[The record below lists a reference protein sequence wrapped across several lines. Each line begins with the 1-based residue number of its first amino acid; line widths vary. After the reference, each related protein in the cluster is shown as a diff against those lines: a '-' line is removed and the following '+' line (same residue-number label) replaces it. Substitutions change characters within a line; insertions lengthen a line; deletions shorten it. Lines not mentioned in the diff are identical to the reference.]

1 MGSKSYGYNVRTERL
16 SVARLPELAILMVVI
31 LVAFWLVF
39 PRNLSETLR
48 NSRLDAVSLSYMKAW
63 LRAKPDDYELRMLL
77 ARELVEL
84 GEYQQAA
91 YQMELI
97 PRGERFGFAAE
108 LAWLELRRDFIQ
120 LMALQPAERPSSA
133 LYPQTRDRLKAL
145 DVASLDAQ
153 HSEQAAEMAM
163 AMGLVDQ
170 AVRLYRQQAATGQG
184 QGAEKFHA
192 LSARL
197 LLGNGRYRDA
207 AEEHLAAMDASDS
220 YAVRRRSFLAALE
233 VLQAGELYAEAV
245 RVMRERDQ
253 AFLGDKDVL
262 YRLMNLSLACADV
275 PQAQHYAVLL
285 LRLPEDGS

>member
-1 MGSKSYGYNVRTERL
+1 MGSKSYGYTVRTERL
-16 SVARLPELAILMVVI
+16 HVARLSELAVLLMVI

-39 PRNLSETLR
+39 PRDLSDILR

-84 GEYQQAA
+84 GEYQQAS

-97 PRGERFGFAAE
+97 PRGKEFGFDAE
-108 LAWLELRRDFIQ
+108 IAWLELRRDFIQ
-120 LMALQPAERPSSA
+120 LMALQPTERPGSY
-133 LYPQTRDRLKAL
+133 LYPKTRDRLANL
-145 DVASLDAQ
+145 NVAPLSVEQTD
-153 HSEQAAEMAM
+153 QAAEMAM

-170 AVRLYRQQAATGQG
+170 TVRLYRQLAAQG
-184 QGAEKFHA
+184 QRAEKLHA

-197 LLGNGRYRDA
+197 LLGDGRYREAADA
-207 AEEHLAAMDASDS
+207 HLAAMDASDN
-220 YAVRRRSFLAALE
+220 YADRRKAFLAALE
-233 VLQAGELYAEAV
+233 VLQAGERYADAIQ
-245 RVMRERDQ
+245 VMRERDQ
-253 AFLGDKDVL
+253 AFLQDKHVL

-285 LRLPEDGS
+285 LRLPEDSN

>member
-16 SVARLPELAILMVVI
+16 SVARLSELAVLLLVI

-39 PRNLSETLR
+39 PRDLADILR

-84 GEYQQAA
+84 GEYQQAS

-97 PRGERFGFAAE
+97 PRGDEFGFDAE
-108 LAWLELRRDFIQ
+108 IAWLELRRDFVQ
-120 LMALQPAERPSSA
+120 LMALQPGERPGSY
-133 LYPQTRDRLKAL
+133 LYPKTRERLENLNTAPLSVTQTD
-145 DVASLDAQ
+145 
-153 HSEQAAEMAM
+153 QAAEMAM

-170 AVRLYRQQAATGQG
+170 TVRLYRQLAAQG
-184 QGAEKFHA
+184 QSAEKLHA

-197 LLGNGRYRDA
+197 LLGDGRYREAADA
-207 AEEHLAAMDASDS
+207 HLAAMDASDN
-220 YAVRRRSFLAALE
+220 YAARRKAFLSALE
-233 VLQAGELYAEAV
+233 VLQAGERYADAIQ
-245 RVMRERDQ
+245 VMRERDQ
-253 AFLGDKDVL
+253 AFLQDKAML

-285 LRLPEDGS
+285 LRLPEDSN

>member
-1 MGSKSYGYNVRTERL
+1 MGSKSYGYDVRTERL
-16 SVARLPELAILMVVI
+16 RVARLRELGVLLVVI

-77 ARELVEL
+77 ARELIEL
-84 GEYQQAA
+84 GEYRQAS

-97 PRGERFGFAAE
+97 PRGAQFGFDAE

-120 LMALQPAERPSSA
+120 LMAVQPADRPGSS
-133 LYPQTRDRLKAL
+133 LYPDTRKGLQ
-145 DVASLDAQ
+145 SLDTSELSLARA
-153 HSEQAAEMAM
+153 EQAAEMAM

-170 AVRLYRQQAATGQG
+170 AVRLYRQQAARGQ
-184 QGAEKFHA
+184 QSEKLHD
-192 LSARL
+192 LTARL
-197 LLGNGRYRDA
+197 LLGDGRYLEA
-207 AEEHLAAMDASDS
+207 AEAHLAAMDASDN
-220 YAVRRRSFLAALE
+220 YAARRKAFLSALE
-233 VLQAGELYAEAV
+233 VLQAGERYADAI

-253 AFLGDKDVL
+253 DFLQDKDVL

-285 LRLPEDGS
+285 LRLPEERS